1 MCVFAMHFQSLKY
14 VNLLQQLVS
23 PSVGPANVDVGD
35 VGLVADLVQLLVLPL
50 DLAAHGLR
58 HFLQVG

>member
-1 MCVFAMHFQSLKY
+1 MHFRSLEY
-14 VNLLQQLVS
+14 VNLFQQLVG

>member
-1 MCVFAMHFQSLKY
+1 MQFQSLKY

-23 PSVGPANVDVGD
+23 PGVCPANVDVGD
-35 VGLVADLVQLLVLPL
+35 VCLVANLVQLLVLPF

-58 HFLQVG
+58 HFFQVG

>member
-1 MCVFAMHFQSLKY
+1 M
-14 VNLLQQLVS
+14 NLLQQLVS
-23 PSVGPANVDVGD
+23 PSVGSANVDVSD
-35 VGLVADLVQLLVLPL
+35 VCLVADLVQLLVLPL

>member
-1 MCVFAMHFQSLKY
+1 M
-14 VNLLQQLVS
+14 NLLQQLVS

-35 VGLVADLVQLLVLPL
+35 VRLVADLVQLLVLPF

-58 HFLQVG
+58 HFFQVG

>member
-1 MCVFAMHFQSLKY
+1 M
-14 VNLLQQLVS
+14 NLLQQLVS
-23 PSVGPANVDVGD
+23 PSIGPANVDIGD